1 MSDQTL
7 YLIQSDYAATVS
19 VLDQLAQLHAS
30 DDQVVLMGESV
41 LYLDHAFVQQLP
53 QVYILKNDA
62 EILTSPLSENVALLE
77 VLQAVRQFYQ
87 QFGHSP
93 ATRPLIKFLMK
104 TVSPEINNALL
115 QEKFNTGLVAR
126 HLSRLAGIPKPA
138 NCL

>member
-1 MSDQTL
+1 MSQYVVFELDQDGHLVDYTIWNHEVAQTL
-7 YLIQSDYAATVS
+7 AQSLELELS
-19 VLDQLAQLHAS
+19 EWH
-30 DDQVVLMGESV
+30 
-41 LYLDHAFVQQLP
+41 F
-53 QVYILKNDA
+53 
-62 EILTSPLSENVALLE
+62 EILN
-77 VLQAVRQFYQ
+77 AVRQFYA

-104 TVSPEINNALL
+104 VVSPEINNAVL

>member
-1 MSDQTL
+1 MKQEMTL
-7 YLIQSDYAATVS
+7 E
-19 VLDQLAQLHAS
+19 LDQDGHLLDYTVWNEQVAQELAQSLALELTAWH
-30 DDQVVLMGESV
+30 
-41 LYLDHAFVQQLP
+41 F
-53 QVYILKNDA
+53 
-62 EILTSPLSENVALLE
+62 EILH
-77 VLQAVRQFYQ
+77 AVRQFYQ

-104 TVSPEINNALL
+104 TVSPEINNAVL